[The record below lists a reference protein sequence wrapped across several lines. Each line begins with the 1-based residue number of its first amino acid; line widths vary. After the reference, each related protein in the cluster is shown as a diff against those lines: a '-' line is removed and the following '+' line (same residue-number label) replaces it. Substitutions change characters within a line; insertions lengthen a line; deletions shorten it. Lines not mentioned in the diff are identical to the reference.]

1 MGLALMVP
9 FQVMLMMQ
17 MRYHPTYYRPR
28 LIRFSMM
35 TGACGLGWFAS
46 NQSQKQNLDSL
57 SAKYFANLSDEEL
70 LSYDRTQADILAA
83 Q

>member
-1 MGLALMVP
+1 MNDQERESYLFQKSLNTTAGMGLALMVP

-46 NQSQKQNLDSL
+46 NQSQKQNLD
-57 SAKYFANLSDEEL
+57 
-70 LSYDRTQADILAA
+70 
-83 Q
+83 